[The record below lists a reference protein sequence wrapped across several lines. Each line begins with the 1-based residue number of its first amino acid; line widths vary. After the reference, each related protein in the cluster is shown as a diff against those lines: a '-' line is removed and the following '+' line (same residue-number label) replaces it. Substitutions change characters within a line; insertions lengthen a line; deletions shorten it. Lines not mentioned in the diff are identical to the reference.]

1 MPAGRPV
8 LAVLEVEGPG
18 DEFDLASPGDL
29 EVTYVYRSSTPGSEA
44 LLLSAVEKLNFPA
57 GRVDAFVHGE
67 AVATRA
73 LRTHL
78 LAERGVDRS
87 ALSVSP
93 YWRRGYTDEQWR
105 SIKAQWQRDVE
116 RDVPAG

>member
-1 MPAGRPV
+1 M
-8 LAVLEVEGPG
+8 LAVLEVDGPG
-18 DEFDLASPGDL
+18 DEFDLTSPGEL
-29 EVTYVYRSSTPGSEA
+29 ETTYVYRCATPDPNG
-44 LLLSAVEKLNFPA
+44 LLLSAVEKLNLPA

-78 LAERGVDRS
+78 LAERGFDRS

-105 SIKAQWQRDVE
+105 SVKAQWQRDVE
-116 RDVPAG
+116 RDVPAV